1 MDAVKIKW
9 VNTNKVLRTPHR
21 DLRNILAAIMMHRFR
36 HAREVDLDKYCFHGE
51 RLLYLRLNASVL
63 T

>member
-21 DLRNILAAIMMHRFR
+21 DLKNILAVMMHRFR
-36 HAREVDLDKYCFHGE
+36 HAREVDLDIVSMARGYYIQGLM
-51 RLLYLRLNASVL
+51 LLS
-63 T
+63 